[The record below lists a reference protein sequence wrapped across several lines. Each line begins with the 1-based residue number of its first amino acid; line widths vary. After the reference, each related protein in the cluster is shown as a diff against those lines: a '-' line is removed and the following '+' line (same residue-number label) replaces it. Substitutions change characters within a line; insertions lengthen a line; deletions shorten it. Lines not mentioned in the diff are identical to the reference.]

1 MAREPGGGSPKYQR
15 VADDL
20 RARIKAGEFP
30 EGRLPVE
37 RDLVTQYAPISQ
49 GTIRQALG
57 KLRDEGLIESRV
69 GSGVYV
75 RSWQPIVRN
84 ALKRLTSEQWGE
96 GRSMWDVDVENRDLE
111 VRDVQIEQL
120 PAEPAVARALNLPE
134 GELVWRRNRKYVVDG
149 VAVMRATEYIPDD
162 LARGTR
168 ITQVDTG
175 PGGVY
180 ARLADAGHA
189 PVRYREE
196 VQSRPPSTAEAD
208 DLQVRA
214 PSPVAE
220 VVRYAFDSADRVLT
234 VNRMILD
241 ASRYLLQYD
250 FPA

>member
-1 MAREPGGGSPKYQR
+1 MARESGGGSPKYQR

-20 RARIKAGEFP
+20 RARIKAGEFTD
-30 EGRLPVE
+30 GRLPVE
-37 RDLVTQYAPISQ
+37 RDLVAEYAPISQ
-49 GTIRQALG
+49 GTVRQALA
-57 KLRDEGLIESRV
+57 KLRDEGLVESRV

-75 RSWQPIVRN
+75 RSWRPIVRN
-84 ALKRLTSEQWGE
+84 ALQRLSAEQWGE
-96 GRSMWDVDVENRDLE
+96 GRSMWDIDIEDRELE

-120 PAEPAVARALNLPE
+120 PAEPDIARALAIPE

-168 ITQVDTG
+168 ITQINTG

-180 ARLADAGHA
+180 ARLADGGHA

-196 VQSRPPSTAEAD
+196 VQSRPPSSSEAA

-214 PSPVAE
+214 PAPVVE